1 MASAIAASDS
11 SPGGFK
17 RAARDSS
24 YFQAP
29 NKANGACFSTNASLN
44 CLQASDTFLS
54 RRAKLERVKQK
65 MHRLATLLSSSTG
78 VSPAYQHQTLHSTR
92 TSVHAVLR
100 TLLKHTGF
108 GSVGICF

>member
-1 MASAIAASDS
+1 MASARAAADS

-54 RRAKLERVKQK
+54 RRAKLGESQAENAPTCHSALIKHWCQ
-65 MHRLATLLSSSTG
+65 SSVPTPN
-78 VSPAYQHQTLHSTR
+78 SPLHKNIRACS
-92 TSVHAVLR
+92 A
-100 TLLKHTGF
+100 
-108 GSVGICF
+108 